1 MDAGAGPCG
10 TLARNG
16 RHRSGMP
23 MASSITWMLVNLWP
37 QLVDYYATRPPNPF
51 MKLGAKCGGGNGKV
65 ELW

>member
-1 MDAGAGPCG
+1 
-10 TLARNG
+10 
-16 RHRSGMP
+16 